1 MIELLVIIV
10 IMGVLAGVMLPR
22 ISAGGNRRG
31 EVEAESVRVMLS
43 RLGEKDA
50 FSVSPLALIYEG
62 ETAVMRMEMRKV
74 DDKEQDVWVKAPLI
88 QPLTLV
94 SLKMNAT
101 AVDGQILSPKMWRVE
116 FPGGQSRA
124 RLSLCLESARGGAW
138 QIDLLP
144 GELFARK
151 RALGDAREWNPTASP
166 LDNSAATDLDAQGG
180 RTTVW

>member
-1 MIELLVIIV
+1 MRSLIPSRYLVAIRRGFTMIELLVIIV

-22 ISAGGNRRG
+22 MSAGGNRRG

-62 ETAVMRMEMRKV
+62 ETAMLRMEMRKV

-88 QPLTLV
+88 QPLTLI

-101 AVDGQILSPKMWRVE
+101 EPPKSTPM
-116 FPGGQSRA
+116 
-124 RLSLCLESARGGAW
+124 
-138 QIDLLP
+138 
-144 GELFARK
+144 
-151 RALGDAREWNPTASP
+151 N
-166 LDNSAATDLDAQGG
+166 
-180 RTTVW
+180 TVG